1 METNQ
6 AKKYLQILLTQNLN
20 NICFDCSKQSPSWV
34 NLKYG
39 VIICTDCAVNHRKES
54 FRLKSIVLDIFTEE
68 DIKRIALSGNF
79 ISKNWSSFRD
89 KYNYL
94 EYRIEE
100 IEKKL
105 ENESKS
111 LQEIFDKKTDFEK
124 KEIKQERKPF
134 FGKKVDRL
142 VKEVV
147 KSEKIDIVP
156 AVQQNTS
163 TKVTIKE
170 DVSLIN
176 KSILETDGVDRN
188 RIGFGILRS
197 QKKENE

>member
-1 METNQ
+1 
-6 AKKYLQILLTQNLN
+6 
-20 NICFDCSKQSPSWV
+20 
-34 NLKYG
+34 
-39 VIICTDCAVNHRKES
+39 
-54 FRLKSIVLDIFTEE
+54 
-68 DIKRIALSGNF
+68 
-79 ISKNWSSFRD
+79 
-89 KYNYL
+89 
-94 EYRIEE
+94 
-100 IEKKL
+100 
-105 ENESKS
+105 
-111 LQEIFDKKTDFEK
+111 
-124 KEIKQERKPF
+124 RKPF